1 MRRVFVDSGAFFA
14 HLVVEDAFH
23 QKATAIFGRAV
34 AERWRLVTSNA
45 VVYETHALLLNRAR
59 NGRGVA
65 IQFLDSIRGG
75 LASVERVRRSD
86 EDRAVALLREHEDKT
101 YTLCDALSFVLMERL
116 GVLGAIA
123 FDRHF
128 REFGRFQLLDALP

>member
-1 MRRVFVDSGAFFA
+1 MKRVFVDSGAFFA

-23 QKATAIFGRAV
+23 ETARSIFGRAV

-45 VVYETHALLLNRAR
+45 VVYETHALLLNRVR
-59 NGRGVA
+59 NGRAVA
-65 IQFLDSIRGG
+65 MQFLEGIRGG
-75 LASVERVRRSD
+75 LSVVERIRRAD
-86 EDRAVALLREHEDKT
+86 EDRATVLLQEQNDKT

-116 GVLGAIA
+116 HISEAVS

-128 REFGRFQLLDALP
+128 REYGRIRLVDVLA